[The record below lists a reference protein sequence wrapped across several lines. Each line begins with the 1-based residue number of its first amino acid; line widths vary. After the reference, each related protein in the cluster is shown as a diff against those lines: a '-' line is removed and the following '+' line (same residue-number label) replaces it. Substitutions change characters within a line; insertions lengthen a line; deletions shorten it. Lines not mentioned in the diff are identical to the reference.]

1 MDTWLKSKWTK
12 VKDGTASIL
21 NIKTTKKSNSEKI
34 VNLEEFEAEHAN
46 NTRSDEFQEVER
58 IDGKSK
64 NLLDDL
70 ESEFARINQVMLAH

>member
-1 MDTWLKSKWTK
+1 MDTWLKNKWTK

-34 VNLEEFEAEHAN
+34 VNLEEFEAEYAN
-46 NTRSDEFQEVER
+46 NTRSDEFLEVER
-58 IDGKSK
+58 IDDNQK